1 MLCVKLAGFSQ
12 MWICVLSSLPL
23 SCNIYI
29 CVCVC
34 AGVSQNYARRYCIPI
49 DLVGFEFEV
58 MKLEKDV
65 PNKPDD
71 GAYVYVSLLSAS
83 ACFSSLFLSL
93 SLLSVCSL
101 CFFFSLSVCLSLSLC
116 SSLFLVIM
124 LVRLFVSI
132 PQIKLWRPPRA
143 GWEGSRCSCFPT
155 PVHIVLHTSAVL
167 PTTLVAAL
175 QLQGSQL

>member
-1 MLCVKLAGFSQ
+1 MC
-12 MWICVLSSLPL
+12 CVLSLLGLVKCGFVSEFPATQLQY
-23 SCNIYI
+23 IYI

-101 CFFFSLSVCLSLSLC
+101 CFFFSLSVCLSLSALL
-116 SSLFLVIM
+116 SFL
-124 LVRLFVSI
+124 L
-132 PQIKLWRPPRA
+132 
-143 GWEGSRCSCFPT
+143 
-155 PVHIVLHTSAVL
+155 
-167 PTTLVAAL
+167 
-175 QLQGSQL
+175 